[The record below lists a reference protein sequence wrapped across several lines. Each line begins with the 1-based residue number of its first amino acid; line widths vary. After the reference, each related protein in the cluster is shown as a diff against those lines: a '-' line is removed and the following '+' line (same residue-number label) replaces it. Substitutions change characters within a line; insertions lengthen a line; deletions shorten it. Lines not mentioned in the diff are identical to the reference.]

1 MCKKHIILDDNL
13 LQEAYYNK
21 SKNKFSSNLLV
32 EINVPEGQLFY
43 DQLWKYDIA
52 QYLEKCSCK
61 LGCSKNTA
69 LFGRNKFSSN
79 LFVMTKIS
87 DKILR
92 S

>member
-43 DQLWKYDIA
+43 DKLWKYDIA
-52 QYLEKCSCK
+52 
-61 LGCSKNTA
+61 
-69 LFGRNKFSSN
+69 
-79 LFVMTKIS
+79 
-87 DKILR
+87 
-92 S
+92 